1 MATPFLGL
9 NQYAGGDVVSYLDG
23 GYNSDMSKIDTGVQN
38 ASQKADAVE
47 SEVGAIKAASDKN
60 SADIVTLTNGL
71 SSTNQNVT
79 DLTTAVNLVKNDV
92 FVQYTATL
100 NSTTITISGSGGN
113 SFYFIMPEN
122 FNTTFAYVVNGV
134 ICTLVNMG
142 GTSFKNGQIAKGA
155 PVFVRLIG
163 TVMYAVGAIESEG
176 GVTPV
181 DYARTVNGTL
191 TITSSIS
198 PTEQHVF
205 YVHYPNMKM
214 FIIFGIVKYAG
225 TSSIPVNSVSIDLK
239 QISEIPNITSTSQLY
254 NFGQFSYSP
263 STDEYNN
270 FPFNATRTGLT
281 ATGPDK
287 ALAGVARLMFQA
299 CISYSNW

>member
-79 DLTTAVNLVKNDV
+79 DLTSTVNLVKNDV

-113 SFYFIMPEN
+113 SFYFIMPET

-155 PVFVRLIG
+155 PVFVRLLG
-163 TVMYAVGAIESEG
+163 TVMYAVGALESEG

-181 DYARTVNGTL
+181 DYSAGT
-191 TITSSIS
+191 TGNFTKPSSLNS
-198 PTEQHVF
+198 TQYNVSYF
-205 YVHYPNMKM
+205 FNPNMKTINLCGNIL
-214 FIIFGIVKYAG
+214 FSGANIPSETTIVDLSNIPSIPTFSSSSTIYALFFVRSG
-225 TSSIPVNSVSIDLK
+225 ATSSQMLPANRNGMLLNTASVYNSVHD
-239 QISEIPNITSTSQLY
+239 IS
-254 NFGQFSYSP
+254 
-263 STDEYNN
+263 
-270 FPFNATRTGLT
+270 
-281 ATGPDK
+281 
-287 ALAGVARLMFQA
+287 FQA
-299 CISYSNW
+299 VINYSFWR

>member
-47 SEVGAIKAASDKN
+47 SEVGAIKAASNKN
-60 SADIVTLTNGL
+60 SADIITLTNGL

-79 DLTTAVNLVKNDV
+79 DLTNTVNLVKNDV

-163 TVMYAVGAIESEG
+163 TVMYAVGALESEG

-181 DYARTVNGTL
+181 DYAHTTAGNLAFTSTVTPNESNL
-191 TITSSIS
+191 
-198 PTEQHVF
+198 F
-205 YVHYPNMKM
+205 YVNYPNLKQL
-214 FIIFGIVKYAG
+214 IIYGYINYSPV
-225 TSSIPVNSVSIDLK
+225 SIPVDSVKLDL
-239 QISEIPNITSTSQLY
+239 SSVEEMPNITSTSQVFALCYQLY
-254 NFGQFSYSP
+254 NSSGANSIAMPRFRRNGLEIIGPGSVTANTINFYFQCCLSYS
-263 STDEYNN
+263 
-270 FPFNATRTGLT
+270 
-281 ATGPDK
+281 K
-287 ALAGVARLMFQA
+287 
-299 CISYSNW
+299 W

>member
-60 SADIVTLTNGL
+60 SADIITLTNGL

-79 DLTTAVNLVKNDV
+79 DLTNTVNLVKNDV

-142 GTSFKNGQIAKGA
+142 GTRFKNGQIAKGT

-163 TVMYAVGAIESEG
+163 TVMYAVGALESEG

-181 DYARTVNGTL
+181 DYAHTTAGNLEFTSTVTPNESNL
-191 TITSSIS
+191 
-198 PTEQHVF
+198 F
-205 YVHYPNMKM
+205 YINYPNLKQL
-214 FIIFGIVKYAG
+214 IIYGYINYNPV
-225 TSSIPVNSVSIDLK
+225 SIPVDSVKLNLRSVA
-239 QISEIPNITSTSQLY
+239 EMPNITSTSQVFALCYQLY
-254 NFGQFSYSP
+254 QASGANSIGMPTFKRNGLEIIGPNSITTNTLNFYFQCCLSYS
-263 STDEYNN
+263 
-270 FPFNATRTGLT
+270 
-281 ATGPDK
+281 K
-287 ALAGVARLMFQA
+287 
-299 CISYSNW
+299 W

>member
-47 SEVGAIKAASDKN
+47 SEVGTIKTASDKN
-60 SADIVTLTNGL
+60 SADIITLTNGL

-113 SFYFIMPEN
+113 SFYFIMPET
-122 FNTTFAYVVNGV
+122 FSTTFAYVVNGV

-163 TVMYAVGAIESEG
+163 TVMYAVGALESEG
-176 GVTPV
+176 GVMPV
-181 DYARTVNGTL
+181 DYADGTTGNFTKPSSL
-191 TITSSIS
+191 NSTSYNVSY
-198 PTEQHVF
+198 F
-205 YVHYPNMKM
+205 FNPNMKTINLYGNIL
-214 FIIFGIVKYAG
+214 FSNANIPSGTTIVDL
-225 TSSIPVNSVSIDLK
+225 SNIPSIPTFSNS
-239 QISEIPNITSTSQLY
+239 STIYALFFVRSGQASSQLLPA
-254 NFGQFSYSP
+254 NRNGMLLNTASNYS
-263 STDEYNN
+263 STNDIS
-270 FPFNATRTGLT
+270 
-281 ATGPDK
+281 
-287 ALAGVARLMFQA
+287 FQA
-299 CISYSNW
+299 VINYSFWS

>member
-47 SEVGAIKAASDKN
+47 SEVGTIKAASDKN
-60 SADIVTLTNGL
+60 SADIITLTSGL

-79 DLTTAVNLVKNDV
+79 DLTNTVNLVKNDV

-113 SFYFIMPEN
+113 SFYFIMPET
-122 FNTTFAYVVNGV
+122 FNTAFAYVVNGV

-163 TVMYAVGAIESEG
+163 TVMYAVGALESEG

-181 DYARTVNGTL
+181 DYAHTTAGNLKFSSTVTPNESKL
-191 TITSSIS
+191 
-198 PTEQHVF
+198 F
-205 YVHYPNMKM
+205 YVNYPNLKQL
-214 FIIFGIVKYAG
+214 IIYGYINYMPV
-225 TSSIPVNSVSIDLK
+225 SIPVDSVKLDL
-239 QISEIPNITSTSQLY
+239 SSVAEMPNITGTSQVFALCYQLY
-254 NFGQFSYSP
+254 SSSGANSIGMPTFKRNGLEIIGPNSITANTLNFYFQCCLSYS
-263 STDEYNN
+263 
-270 FPFNATRTGLT
+270 
-281 ATGPDK
+281 K
-287 ALAGVARLMFQA
+287 
-299 CISYSNW
+299 W

>member
-23 GYNSDMSKIDTGVQN
+23 GYNSDMSKIDIGVQN

-47 SEVGAIKAASDKN
+47 SEVSAIKAASDKN
-60 SADIVTLTNGL
+60 SADIVTLTSGL

-79 DLTTAVNLVKNDV
+79 DLTNSVNLVKNDV

-113 SFYFIMPEN
+113 SFYFIMPET

-134 ICTLVNMG
+134 ICTLVNMA
-142 GTSFKNGQIAKGA
+142 GTSFKNGQIAKGT

-163 TVMYAVGAIESEG
+163 TVMYAVGALESEG

-181 DYARTVNGTL
+181 DYAQVVTGSFTKP
-191 TITSSIS
+191 SSLPS
-198 PTEQHVF
+198 SSYNLGYVF
-205 YVHYPNMKM
+205 NQNMKTINLYGTIR
-214 FIIFGIVKYAG
+214 FPTSTNLPANTPLFNLSDIPSFPTFTG
-225 TSSIPVNSVSIDLK
+225 TSTIYTILVSRNGG
-239 QISEIPNITSTSQLY
+239 SSTSQMLDASR
-254 NFGQFSYSP
+254 NGTSIACSVGLNPAIDISLQCVINYSFW
-263 STDEYNN
+263 N
-270 FPFNATRTGLT
+270 
-281 ATGPDK
+281 
-287 ALAGVARLMFQA
+287 
-299 CISYSNW
+299 